1 MCLILLAHRVIE
13 GFPLVL
19 AANRDEFFDR
29 PTAGAGFWADAPD
42 ILGGRDLR
50 QGGTWL
56 GVSRDGRWGAVTNFR
71 DGSTAPAGSR
81 SRGELVARYLRD
93 GGRAETYLQQLAG
106 TAADYHG
113 FNLLLGDASGVFI
126 FSNRGSRPT
135 RLAAGIY
142 GLSNHALDTPWPK
155 VAQGKRA
162 LAGLAAAAAS
172 AAASASTAPSDQAGE
187 RLAADLFRVLQ
198 DRTEASDPDLPE
210 TGVSRDWERLLSPM
224 FISAPGYGTR
234 ASTVLLID
242 PAGGLHFHERGFAP
256 DGTAQPLRSFRI
268 ETGVAVSG

>member
-1 MCLILLAHRVIE
+1 MCLILLAHRVFDR
-13 GFPLVL
+13 FPLVL

-42 ILGGRDLR
+42 ILGGRDLA

-71 DGSTAPAGSR
+71 DGSPAPAGSR
-81 SRGELVARYLRD
+81 SRGELVAEYLR
-93 GGRAETYLQQLAG
+93 GGYRAGDYLQRLDR
-106 TAADYHG
+106 TAPDYHG
-113 FNLLLGDASGVFI
+113 FNLLLGDAGGVVF
-126 FSNRGSRPT
+126 FSNRGTQSIGLP
-135 RLAAGIY
+135 AGIY
-142 GLSNHALDTPWPK
+142 GLSNHLLDTPWPK

-162 LAGLAAAAAS
+162 LAALAATTS
-172 AAASASTAPSDQAGE
+172 ACRDGGH
-187 RLAADLFRVLQ
+187 LAADLLGLLQ

-210 TGVSRDWERLLSPM
+210 TGVARDWERVLSPM

-242 PAGGLHFHERGFAP
+242 HAGCLHFHERSFAP
-256 DGTAQPLRSFRI
+256 DGVAGPLRSFRI
-268 ETGVAVSG
+268 ESGVSVKD

>member
-71 DGSTAPAGSR
+71 DGSKAPAGSR
-81 SRGELVARYLRD
+81 SRGELVARYLRG
-93 GGRAETYLQQLAG
+93 GGRAETYLQQLDG
-106 TAADYHG
+106 TAPDYHG
-113 FNLLLGDASGVFI
+113 FNLLLGDASGVF
-126 FSNRGSRPT
+126 FYSNRGSRPAS
-135 RLAAGIY
+135 LAAGIY

-155 VAQGKRA
+155 VTQGKRA
-162 LAGLAAAAAS
+162 LAGLVAAAS
-172 AAASASTAPSDQAGE
+172 ANAATADQAGE
-187 RLAADLFRVLQ
+187 RLAADLLSVLQ
-198 DRTEASDPDLPE
+198 DSTEASDPDLPE
-210 TGVSRDWERLLSPM
+210 TGISRDWERLLSPM

-242 PAGGLHFHERGFAP
+242 RAGGLHFHERGFDP
-256 DGTAQPLRSFRI
+256 DGTPQPLRSFRI
-268 ETGVAVSG
+268 EPGVAVSG